1 MKTLHTLSVLLI
13 TILLS
18 CGSGKS
24 DTDAEVVPSPADT
37 ITEIINASG
46 ATSGVAVICE
56 DDTLLINNNSLYP
69 LMSVF
74 KLHIAAAVIHKGL
87 PLDSVVHVPA
97 KQLRTGT
104 YSPMRDSVQG
114 RETDITID
122 RLMYFS
128 VAKSDNNACDILID
142 LVGGIDS
149 VNSYIQ
155 SLGTGNVQLSET
167 EETMH
172 ADIMR
177 SYNNSSSPQALCILM
192 SRLYAGEIL
201 SPEGT
206 HYIIR
211 LLNAST
217 TGRDKLAAGLPQS
230 SFTGHKSGLSDR
242 TTSGMLIASGD
253 VAAFTTRSG
262 KQAFVAVLIKDNWES
277 DSNIN
282 RIFSDIS
289 RVVYNNY

>member
-1 MKTLHTLSVLLI
+1 MLLT

-18 CGSGKS
+18 CGCVKSG
-24 DTDAEVVPSPADT
+24 TDADAEAVPSPADT

-46 ATSGVAVICE
+46 ARAGVAVICE
-56 DDTLLINNNSLYP
+56 DDTLLINNRSLYP

-87 PLDSVVHVPA
+87 PLDSIVHVPA

-172 ADIMR
+172 ADIMH

-206 HYIIR
+206 NYLIR
-211 LLNAST
+211 LLKAST
-217 TGRDKLAAGLPQS
+217 TGRDKLAAGLPQG
-230 SFTGHKSGLSDR
+230 SFKGHKSGLSDR
-242 TTSGMLIASGD
+242 TAAGMLIASGD

-262 KQAFVAVLIKDNWES
+262 KQAFVAVLIKDNCDP
-277 DSNIN
+277 DSTIN
-282 RIFSDIS
+282 RIFADIS